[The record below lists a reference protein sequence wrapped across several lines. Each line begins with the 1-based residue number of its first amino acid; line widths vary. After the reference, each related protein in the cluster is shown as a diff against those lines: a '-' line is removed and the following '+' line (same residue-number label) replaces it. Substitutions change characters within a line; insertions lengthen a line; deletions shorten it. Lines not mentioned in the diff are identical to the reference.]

1 MKTTVSKHWHW
12 GLQITC
18 TNSVCQLKEYKES
31 QRGSCR
37 LREYSHVLSRFAFGH
52 FIFGCSII
60 LRDVRCVHFCAAQ
73 GMNGK
78 FRGTIVPPATSKECW
93 VSSCCCVPCQQG
105 FGAGEILLTRNTTTP
120 NLQNVVVP
128 VVKTCWKCSKTDV
141 WQAILILDNFGR
153 SLLVTCFVSRF
164 WFVGQMCPSCPWV
177 SCKKKQER
185 FLYFRYFS
193 LGWEVSLVVRI
204 AVKPLVGLN
213 TLLPGVD
220 SVMTSSKWFSFN
232 VMTWWAKGE
241 EMTSSSKP

>member
-1 MKTTVSKHWHW
+1 MLLCSVSTRVWCW
-12 GLQITC
+12 GDPVDTEHNHTKVAKCCRASSKDMLEMLQ
-18 TNSVCQLKEYKES
+18 
-31 QRGSCR
+31 
-37 LREYSHVLSRFAFGH
+37 
-52 FIFGCSII
+52 
-60 LRDVRCVHFCAAQ
+60 DRC
-73 GMNGK
+73 
-78 FRGTIVPPATSKECW
+78 
-93 VSSCCCVPCQQG
+93 
-105 FGAGEILLTRNTTTP
+105 LTGNT
-120 NLQNVVVP
+120 
-128 VVKTCWKCSKTDV
+128 
-141 WQAILILDNFGR
+141 NFGR

-193 LGWEVSLVVRI
+193 LGWEVSLVARI